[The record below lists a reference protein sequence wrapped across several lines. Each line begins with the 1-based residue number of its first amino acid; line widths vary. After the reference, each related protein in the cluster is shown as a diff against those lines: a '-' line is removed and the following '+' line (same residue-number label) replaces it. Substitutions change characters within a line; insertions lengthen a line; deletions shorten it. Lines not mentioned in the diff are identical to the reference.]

1 MCAFSSPQPE
11 RNVIVTP
18 RPSEVSARP
27 VLRPRISWIILAV
40 AMVFAGCSQRHA
52 TTPNPILEAQSS
64 GTTALL
70 QAVSV
75 VDENIVWV
83 SGHRATYA
91 RTVDGGTTWE
101 AGVVPGPDSLQF
113 RDVHAVDA
121 KTAYLL
127 SAGPGDMSRIY
138 KTTDAGQ
145 NWTLQFSNTNPSA
158 FFDCMD
164 FWDAESGMAFSDA
177 VDGHLIIIRTTDGGA
192 NWTSIPSDVI
202 PDARGSE
209 GGFAA
214 SGTCLVAHGS
224 GTVSIGTGAGDT
236 ARVLTT
242 TDGGD
247 SWFAAETP
255 VMSGTGS
262 SGITSLVFR
271 DDNHGVALGG
281 DIGDTAGYTQNV
293 AVTSDGGATW
303 VVGGRLAFPGAAY
316 GSSFVPGGPDGTL
329 VAVGP
334 GGAAYSLDDG
344 STWTSLDT
352 LSYWAVGF
360 ANPAAGW
367 AVGPDGR
374 LTKIRL
380 FP

>member
-1 MCAFSSPQPE
+1 
-11 RNVIVTP
+11 
-18 RPSEVSARP
+18 
-27 VLRPRISWIILAV
+27 
-40 AMVFAGCSQRHA
+40 
-52 TTPNPILEAQSS
+52 
-64 GTTALL
+64 
-70 QAVSV
+70 
-75 VDENIVWV
+75 
-83 SGHRATYA
+83 
-91 RTVDGGTTWE
+91 
-101 AGVVPGPDSLQF
+101 
-113 RDVHAVDA
+113 
-121 KTAYLL
+121 
-127 SAGPGDMSRIY
+127 
-138 KTTDAGQ
+138 
-145 NWTLQFSNTNPSA
+145 
-158 FFDCMD
+158 
-164 FWDAESGMAFSDA
+164 
-177 VDGHLIIIRTTDGGA
+177 
-192 NWTSIPSDVI
+192 
-202 PDARGSE
+202 
-209 GGFAA
+209 
-214 SGTCLVAHGS
+214 
-224 GTVSIGTGAGDT
+224 
-236 ARVLTT
+236 VLTT

-255 VMSGTGS
+255 VVSGTAS

-374 LTKIRL
+374 ITKILL

>member
-1 MCAFSSPQPE
+1 MCAW
-11 RNVIVTP
+11 
-18 RPSEVSARP
+18 AA
-27 VLRPRISWIILAV
+27 LAV
-40 AMVFAGCSQRHA
+40 AIVIAGCGPRHA

-145 NWTLQFSNTNPSA
+145 NWTLQFSNTNPRA

-192 NWTSIPSDVI
+192 NWTAIPSDVI

-242 TDGGD
+242 VDGGD
-247 SWFAAETP
+247 SWLVVETP
-255 VMSGTGS
+255 VVSGTGS
-262 SGITSLVFR
+262 SGITSLAFR
-271 DDNHGVALGG
+271 DDTHGVALGG
-281 DIGDTAGYTQNV
+281 DIGDTTGYTQNV
-293 AVTSDGGATW
+293 AITSDGGATW
-303 VVGGRLAFPGAAY
+303 VLGGRLAFPGAAY

-367 AVGPDGR
+367 AVGPGGR
-374 LTKIRL
+374 ITKIRL